1 MANWAITEEESRKL
15 SQYFREVTERLG
27 QTGGNISA
35 GFTFQSEKGQGR
47 WEVIITH
54 GNPGGRDS
62 LQSVG
67 VGDTFLRAMENAML
81 NFRMQ

>member
-1 MANWAITEEESRKL
+1 MAVAITEEESRQL
-15 SQYFREVTERLG
+15 TEYFREVTDRLG
-27 QTGGNISA
+27 ETGGNISA
-35 GFTFQSEKGQGR
+35 GFTFQSAEGAGR

-67 VGDTFLRAMENAML
+67 VGSTFLRAMEAAMST
-81 NFRMQ
+81 FRTQ